1 MVLNAI
7 ALFSETIESGS
18 WSCPWRIMTHMNQKR
33 TQRPYIAR
41 FEDFGLG
48 LTQGPDAE
56 DLISALETRFG
67 IVVADDEA
75 EAIRTPA
82 QLVDLIMTKVES
94 LESSDCLSQ
103 RAFHLIRRAAMRSFH
118 LQREAVS
125 PTRKLDDIVP
135 RKLRYARWKGFGTN
149 VGANRW
155 PELKRSRTTFVILA
169 LLAAAGFAFASAR
182 LSVTGVLNLIASSAM
197 TMAFTFTLAWITR
210 PLKRTFPVTCLT
222 VGDLVDWIVAE
233 NPQLIRHKPKDW
245 TRERVSAAVRRLIV
259 EWSNERDFTEESLF
273 YPIRMIT

>member
-1 MVLNAI
+1 MTQMKQKT
-7 ALFSETIESGS
+7 SE
-18 WSCPWRIMTHMNQKR
+18 
-33 TQRPYIAR
+33 RPYIAG

-48 LTQGPDAE
+48 LTQGPEAE

-67 IVVADDEA
+67 IIIAADEA

-94 LESSDCLSQ
+94 PASRDCLSQ

-118 LQREAVS
+118 LHRQAIS
-125 PTRKLDDIVP
+125 PDTKLDEIVP
-135 RKLRYARWKGFGTN
+135 RSLRNARWKSFGTN

-169 LLAAAGFAFASAR
+169 LLAAVGFGFASVR
-182 LSVTGVLNLIASSAM
+182 VSVTGALNLFASSAM
-197 TMAFTFTLAWITR
+197 TVAFAFVLAWITR

-222 VGDLVDWIVAE
+222 VRDLVDWIVAE
-233 NPQLIRHKPKDW
+233 NPQLIRHELKDW
-245 TRERVSAAVRRLIV
+245 TRERVSATVRRLIV

-273 YPIRMIT
+273 YPTRMIT